1 MEGTIDISVLPKRN
15 DGKIDWKYC
24 VGKCVNFN
32 THGVKGIIEIKD
44 RYKSKNGRYHLKI
57 KYNDKEK
64 TIDQSK
70 FLRLQ
75 IGDLV
80 GIYMVDYRYDIGYT
94 YRINDTTYTIV
105 NRFKDPSKENRKMY
119 GVQCGVCKQIFSKT
133 ESDIER
139 TGCPV
144 CANQIVV
151 KGINDMWTTHP
162 DLACLL
168 KNSEDGYKYCSG
180 SNIKLE
186 WICPICGEVIIESPN
201 NVSTRGLVCKIHN
214 GTTSYPNRFF
224 YFLLKQLNIKYES
237 EKRFEWS
244 NGRIYDIY
252 IPSINTIIEAH
263 GIQHYEQTGFAVT
276 LAEQQEIDKYK
287 HDMAIKNGII
297 NYIEVDCRESNREY
311 ISRNILNSKISE
323 LFDLKDVNWD
333 EVDINASSDV
343 LEQFCTIWNN
353 GIHDLNQIGEKV
365 GYKPNS
371 LYSYMRKARDLS
383 LIEYD
388 EAEMIKRR
396 NAKSYAKKQYKEFT
410 PIICTDNGYVFNTL
424 KTCEKLSDE
433 LFGTHI
439 LTSCLCVVCKGK
451 KNATKGFHFEYI
463 TKQEFNEIKR
473 NTPNKAFGD
482 YFDLSITSNKYQ

>member
-1 MEGTIDISVLPKRN
+1 MD
-15 DGKIDWKYC
+15 
-24 VGKCVNFN
+24 
-32 THGVKGIIEIKD
+32 
-44 RYKSKNGRYHLKI
+44 
-57 KYNDKEK
+57 
-64 TIDQSK
+64 
-70 FLRLQ
+70 
-75 IGDLV
+75 
-80 GIYMVDYRYDIGYT
+80 
-94 YRINDTTYTIV
+94 
-105 NRFKDPSKENRKMY
+105 
-119 GVQCGVCKQIFSKT
+119 
-133 ESDIER
+133 
-139 TGCPV
+139 
-144 CANQIVV
+144 
-151 KGINDMWTTHP
+151 
-162 DLACLL
+162 
-168 KNSEDGYKYCSG
+168 
-180 SNIKLE
+180 
-186 WICPICGEVIIESPN
+186 
-201 NVSTRGLVCKIHN
+201 
-214 GTTSYPNRFF
+214 
-224 YFLLKQLNIKYES
+224 ES

-311 ISRNILNSKISE
+311 ISMNILNSKISE
-323 LFDLKDVNWD
+323 LLDLKDVNWD

-396 NAKSYAKKQYKEFT
+396 NEKSYAKKQYKEFT

-433 LFGTHI
+433 LFGTHL
-439 LTSCLCVVCKGK
+439 LTSCLCVVCKGRNK
-451 KNATKGFHFEYI
+451 DTKGFHCEYI
-463 TKQEFNEIKR
+463 TKQESNRIKQV
-473 NTPNKAFGD
+473 TPELAFGD
-482 YFDLSITSNKYQ
+482 FFTLEEEVA

>member
-1 MEGTIDISVLPKRN
+1 MEGTIDTSNLPKRN
-15 DGKIDWKYC
+15 DGKIDWKNC
-24 VGKCVNFN
+24 VGRCVDFEAC
-32 THGVKGIIEIKD
+32 GIRGTLKIKD
-44 RYKSKNGRYHLKI
+44 RYKSEKGLYYLRIEYNG
-57 KYNDKEK
+57 KEK
-64 TIDQSK
+64 VINQSK
-70 FLRLQ
+70 FSRLQ
-75 IGDLV
+75 IGELI
-80 GIYMVDYRYDIGYT
+80 GTYTSDYKYDIGYI
-94 YRINDTTYTIV
+94 YNINNTAYTIV
-105 NRFKDPSKENRKMY
+105 SRFREPSKENRKMC
-119 GVQCGVCKQIFSKT
+119 GVQCSICKYVTPKT
-133 ESDIER
+133 ESEIGR
-139 TGCPV
+139 SGCPV
-144 CANQIVV
+144 CDNKVIV
-151 KGINDMWTTHP
+151 KAINDLWTTHSE
-162 DLACLL
+162 LAQLL
-168 KNSEDGYKYCSG
+168 KNPQDGYKYCSG

-186 WICPICGEVIIESPN
+186 WSCPICGEVIIESPN
-201 NVSTRGLVCKIHN
+201 HVSTNGLVCKIHN

-224 YFLLKQLNIKYES
+224 YFLLKQLNIEYES

-343 LEQFCTIWNN
+343 LEQFCTMWNN
-353 GIHDLNQIGEKV
+353 GIHDLNKIGEKV

-396 NAKSYAKKQYKEFT
+396 NEKSYAKKQYKEFT

-433 LFGTHI
+433 LFGTHL

-451 KNATKGFHFEYI
+451 SKDTKGFHFEYI
-463 TKQEFNEIKR
+463 TKQKFNETKR
-473 NTPNKAFGD
+473 TTPHKAFGD
-482 YFDLSITSNKYQ
+482 YFDLSIVS

>member
-1 MEGTIDISVLPKRN
+1 MNGTIDTSVLPKKDN
-15 DGKIDWKYC
+15 GKIDWKNC

-32 THGVKGIIEIKD
+32 TNGVKGIIEIKD

-144 CANQIVV
+144 CANQIIV
-151 KGINDMWTTHP
+151 KGINDLWTTHP

-180 SNIKLE
+180 SNIKLD
-186 WICPICGEVIIESPN
+186 WVCPICREIITESPN
-201 NVSTRGLVCKIHN
+201 NVSTHGLVCKIHN

-297 NYIEVDCRESNREY
+297 N
-311 ISRNILNSKISE
+311 
-323 LFDLKDVNWD
+323 
-333 EVDINASSDV
+333 
-343 LEQFCTIWNN
+343 
-353 GIHDLNQIGEKV
+353 
-365 GYKPNS
+365 
-371 LYSYMRKARDLS
+371 
-383 LIEYD
+383 
-388 EAEMIKRR
+388 
-396 NAKSYAKKQYKEFT
+396 
-410 PIICTDNGYVFNTL
+410 
-424 KTCEKLSDE
+424 
-433 LFGTHI
+433 
-439 LTSCLCVVCKGK
+439 
-451 KNATKGFHFEYI
+451 
-463 TKQEFNEIKR
+463 
-473 NTPNKAFGD
+473 
-482 YFDLSITSNKYQ
+482 

>member
-1 MEGTIDISVLPKRN
+1 MNGTIDTSNLPKRK
-15 DGKIDWKYC
+15 DGKIDWANCIGKY
-24 VGKCVNFN
+24 VDFEAYGI
-32 THGVKGIIEIKD
+32 KGNIRIKD
-44 RYKSKNGRYHLKI
+44 RYKNEQGRHFLRI
-57 KYNDKEK
+57 EYNNKEK
-64 TIDQSK
+64 VIDQNK

-94 YRINDTTYTIV
+94 YRINDTTYTIIG
-105 NRFKDPSKENRKMY
+105 RFKDPTRGNRKMY
-119 GVQCGVCKQIFSKT
+119 NVQCSVCKQEFLKSET
-133 ESDIER
+133 DIER

-144 CANQIVV
+144 CVNQMVV

-186 WICPICGEVIIESPN
+186 WTCPICGEIITESPN
-201 NVSTRGLVCKIHN
+201 SVSTHGLVCKIHN

-224 YFLLKQLNIKYES
+224 YFLLKQLNIEYES

-244 NGRIYDIY
+244 NGRIYDVY
-252 IPSINTIIEAH
+252 IPSKNTIIEAH
-263 GIQHYEQTGFAVT
+263 GIQHYEQTGFVIT
-276 LAEQQEIDKYK
+276 LEEQQKIDKCK
-287 HDMAIKNGII
+287 FDMAIKNGIT
-297 NYIEVDCRESNREY
+297 NYITIDCRESNQEY
-311 ISRNILNSKISE
+311 ISKNILNSQLSE
-323 LFDLKDVNWD
+323 LFDLKNVNWTEID
-333 EVDINASSDV
+333 KKASGDV
-343 LEQFCTIWNN
+343 LEQFCVMWNN
-353 GIHDLNQIGEKV
+353 GIHDLNQIGDAV
-365 GYKPNS
+365 GYKPSS
-371 LYSYMRKARDLS
+371 LYSYLRKARNLF

-388 EAEMIKRR
+388 ETEFIKRGNEKR
-396 NAKSYAKKQYKEFT
+396 YAKKQYKEFT

-424 KTCEKLSDE
+424 KTCERLSNE

-451 KNATKGFHFEYI
+451 KDATKGFHFKYI

-482 YFDLSITSNKYQ
+482 YFDLSIAS

>member
-32 THGVKGIIEIKD
+32 TNGIKGIIEIKD

-168 KNSEDGYKYCSG
+168 KNSEEGYKYCSG

-186 WICPICGEVIIESPN
+186 WTCPICGEIITESPN
-201 NVSTRGLVCKIHN
+201 SVSTYGLVCKIHN

-224 YFLLKQLNIKYES
+224 YFLLKQLNIEYES

-244 NGRIYDIY
+244 NGRIYDVY
-252 IPSINTIIEAH
+252 IPSINIIIEAH
-263 GIQHYEQTGFAVT
+263 GIQHYEQTGFAIT
-276 LAEQQEIDKYK
+276 LEEQQKIDKCK
-287 HDMAIKNGII
+287 FDMAIKNGIT
-297 NYIEVDCRESNREY
+297 NYITIDCRKSNQEY
-311 ISRNILNSKISE
+311 ISKNILNSQLSE
-323 LFDLKDVNWD
+323 LFDLKNVNWTEID
-333 EVDINASSDV
+333 KKASGDV
-343 LEQFCTIWNN
+343 LEQFCVMWNN
-353 GIHDLNQIGEKV
+353 GIHDLNQIGDAV
-365 GYKPNS
+365 GYRPSS
-371 LYSYMRKARDLS
+371 LYSYMRKARNLS

-396 NAKSYAKKQYKEFT
+396 NEKSYAKKQYKEFT

-463 TKQEFNEIKR
+463 TKQEFNRIKQE
-473 NTPNKAFGD
+473 TPELAFGD
-482 YFDLSITSNKYQ
+482 FFTLEEEVT